1 MILASNMT
9 TETFLNPQC
18 SPQKNLHIDAS
29 QIDSLHHCSAKMSR
43 LKAFY
48 THYNSGFTLIE
59 LIVVMSIM
67 SIVLSMVGPLTLRM
81 LDRAQAQSELISF
94 KNSVKKVSY
103 IAFASGTEYS
113 FELKQHQLIVY
124 RADDELQQTEFDH
137 LNFEPQIITFNSRG
151 YPSPEELSIK
161 LLNKNEQV
169 NLFKLVEG
177 VDARIAQ

>member
-9 TETFLNPQC
+9 AATLLSPQC
-18 SPQKNLHIDAS
+18 TPKKNLHSDTS
-29 QIDSLHHCSAKMSR
+29 QIDSLHHCSAKIGR
-43 LKAFY
+43 LK
-48 THYNSGFTLIE
+48 SGFTLIE

-113 FELKQHQLIVY
+113 FELKNHQLIVY